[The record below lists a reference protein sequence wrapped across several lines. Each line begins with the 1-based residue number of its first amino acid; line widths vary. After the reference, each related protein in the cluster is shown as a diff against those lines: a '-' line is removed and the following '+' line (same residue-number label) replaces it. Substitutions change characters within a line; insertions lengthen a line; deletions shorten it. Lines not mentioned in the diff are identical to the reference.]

1 MTRQEAFQQAKFIML
16 TAMVNHLRT
25 DNVSNAIV
33 QFGAEQFDLN
43 TIDKI
48 EDIEERIDS
57 LIKDLYY
64 IKVNAER
71 AKQIIRDAE

>member
-1 MTRQEAFQQAKFIML
+1 MTKQEAFQRAKFIML

-25 DNVSNAIV
+25 DNVSNAIA

-57 LIKDLYY
+57 LIKDLNC
-64 IKVNAER
+64 IKANAER
-71 AKQIIRDAE
+71 AKQVIRDAE